1 MLKTTY
7 ITFSY
12 NNLNSFIFPEISL
25 NNSEDLLILGKSG
38 VGKTTFIQILA
49 GLLMPEKG
57 SISLNGVKY
66 ADLSLKQMD
75 EFRGK
80 NISLVFQKP
89 YFIKSINLL
98 ENLLTTLKLSG
109 NEVDNKK
116 CEYLL
121 EQIGLSEKIYSKTY
135 ELSEGEKQRASI
147 AMAVCKNPDLILADE
162 PTASLDNENCDI
174 IIKLLKEQAGN
185 SNSKLIIVTH
195 DQRLKNQ
202 FKNTINLCPYLS

>member
-1 MLKTTY
+1 MLKTTT
-7 ITFSY
+7 ISFSY
-12 NNLNSFIFPEISL
+12 DNLNSFIFPEISL
-25 NNSEDLLILGKSG
+25 NDSEDLLILGKSG
-38 VGKTTFIQILA
+38 IGKTTFIQILA
-49 GLLMPEKG
+49 GLLTPDKG

-66 ADLSLKQMD
+66 SDLSLKQMD

-89 YFIKSINLL
+89 YFINSINLI

-109 NEVDNKK
+109 NDVDNKK

-121 EQIGLSEKIYSKTY
+121 EQIGLADKIYSKTY

-162 PTASLDNENCDI
+162 PTASLDDENCDI
-174 IIKLLKEQAGN
+174 IINLLKEQAKN
-185 SNSKLIIVTH
+185 SNSKLIIITH
-195 DQRLKNQ
+195 DQRLKSQ
-202 FKNTINLCPYLS
+202 FNNTITL